1 MKTALILAA
10 LFFAFGFAGAVDYQI
25 EAGMQAE
32 RTAAAGGLRH
42 AAR

>member
-1 MKTALILAA
+1 MKTTIYIAAIILAY
-10 LFFAFGFAGAVDYQI
+10 AVASSLDYQI

-32 RTAAAGGLRH
+32 RSANRGGLHH